1 MTPRDLE
8 RPHPAYNPFALGAGL
23 LFWFAIFAAL
33 VYAPSERS
41 MCREVAG

>member
-23 LFWFAIFAAL
+23 LFWFAIFAAIFTL
-33 VYAPSERS
+33 VQAVRQ
-41 MCREVAG
+41 